1 MKRIV
6 CAMMLLALT
15 GCMFI
20 VREEQNVK
28 SVGISKQDAQERIQ
42 ALDATEES
50 RKAGVWP
57 FLEKNKK

>member
-1 MKRIV
+1 
-6 CAMMLLALT
+6 MMLLALT

>member
-1 MKRIV
+1 M
-6 CAMMLLALT
+6 MMLLALT

-42 ALDATEES
+42 ALDVIEES